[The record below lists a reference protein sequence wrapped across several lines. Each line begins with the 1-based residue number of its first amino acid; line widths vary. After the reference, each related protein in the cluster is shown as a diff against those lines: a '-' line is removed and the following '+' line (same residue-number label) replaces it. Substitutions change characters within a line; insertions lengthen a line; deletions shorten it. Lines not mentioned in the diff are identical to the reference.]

1 MRVVIFANGELNY
14 PQNAI
19 DIITPD
25 DLLIAADGGARHCL
39 DLGVVPDFVVGDL
52 DSLQPFEIKALKKS
66 GAEVVVYA
74 RKKNFTD
81 LELAFSL
88 AMDRGANEIIVLGG
102 FGGRW
107 DMTVSNLLLATGR
120 KFSGVSIRLIDG
132 PQEATLIK
140 DGEQRTFQGSR
151 GDVLSLIPLGRDVTG
166 VTLSGLEYALSDQ
179 TIKAGS
185 TLGISN
191 VLAEDKATVT
201 IEKGVL
207 LCIISHQK

>member
-1 MRVVIFANGELNY
+1 VRVVIFANGELNY